1 VPERRIDWYGRRLR
15 DIRQQRGL
23 SQADLGRRVRL
34 TAAQIHQLE
43 TNVCQATL
51 ATALALAEVLGVPI
65 TEFVSPHSAREAT
78 AAARGR
84 DGGARRART
93 PKAPPRRQK
102 PGQSRSRPKRK
113 GK

>member
-1 VPERRIDWYGRRLR
+1 MTTTARNAKSH
-15 DIRQQRGL
+15 RQT
-23 SQADLGRRVRL
+23 DLGRRVRL

-65 TEFVSPHSAREAT
+65 TEFVSPHSAREA

>member
-1 VPERRIDWYGRRLR
+1 VG
-15 DIRQQRGL
+15 
-23 SQADLGRRVRL
+23 L

-51 ATALALAEVLGVPI
+51 TTALALAEALGVPI
-65 TEFVSPHSAREAT
+65 TEFVSPHSAQEAR

-84 DGGARRART
+84 DGGARRARP
-93 PKAPPRRQK
+93 PKAPPQGQR
-102 PGQSRSRPKRK
+102 PGRSKSRPKRK